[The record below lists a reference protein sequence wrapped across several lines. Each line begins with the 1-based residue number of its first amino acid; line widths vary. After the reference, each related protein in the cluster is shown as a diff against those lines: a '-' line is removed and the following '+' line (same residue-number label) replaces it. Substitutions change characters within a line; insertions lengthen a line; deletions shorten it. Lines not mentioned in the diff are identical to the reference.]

1 MSVKEI
7 RELAEAD
14 LITFITL
21 ISPETVLGSVHLE
34 LCQWL
39 MSPETKSHKLVLL
52 PRDHQKSRILAFY
65 IMWRITKEPV
75 MRVLLLSS
83 TSNLAEKQLKFIKDK
98 LDSKVYRRY
107 WPQHINEDLSKR
119 ERWTAG
125 EISLDHPIRKEEGIR
140 DPTVFTAGLTTSITG
155 MHADLTCFDDVVVYD
170 NAYTEEGR
178 DRVNSR
184 VSLIASI
191 EGAESEQLVV
201 GTRYHPKDAYG
212 LMQDMKYTRYDDE
225 GVEIGEETVYSVM
238 VKVVEEDGEFLW
250 PRQQRQSDGK
260 WFGFDINILN
270 RKKAQYLD
278 RTQFYAQYYNNP
290 NNPEGSGI
298 PRTRFQYYDREHLN
312 RSGPLWYLK
321 DKRLN
326 LAAAMDLAYTTGKKS
341 DFTSIVVAG
350 MDADGFIYTL
360 DIDRFKTDRISVYY
374 ERLLAAYAKWGFRKV
389 RIEVTAGQKVIVEDL
404 KRNYIAK
411 NGLMLSIDEL
421 TPTRHQGT
429 KQERIR
435 AILEP
440 RYDNLQIYHYRGG
453 NCQVLEDE
461 LILENPPH
469 DDVKESLANAI
480 DVLKPPARL
489 HAPGF
494 AQLKTGTFNSR
505 FGGIS

>member
-1 MSVKEI
+1 
-7 RELAEAD
+7 
-14 LITFITL
+14 
-21 ISPETVLGSVHLE
+21 
-34 LCQWL
+34 
-39 MSPETKSHKLVLL
+39 
-52 PRDHQKSRILAFY
+52 
-65 IMWRITKEPV
+65 
-75 MRVLLLSS
+75 
-83 TSNLAEKQLKFIKDK
+83 
-98 LDSKVYRRY
+98 
-107 WPQHINEDLSKR
+107 
-119 ERWTAG
+119 
-125 EISLDHPIRKEEGIR
+125 
-140 DPTVFTAGLTTSITG
+140 
-155 MHADLTCFDDVVVYD
+155 MHADLTVFDDVVVYD

-212 LMQDMKYTRYDDE
+212 LMQDMKYTRYDDK
-225 GVEIGEETVYSVM
+225 GVEIGEETVYSVFF
-238 VKVVEEDGEFLW
+238 KVVEEGGEFLW

-290 NNPEGSGI
+290 NNPEGRGI
-298 PRTRFQYYDREHLN
+298 PRTRFQYYNREHLN
-312 RSGPLWYLK
+312 RNGPLWYLG

-350 MDADGFIYTL
+350 MDSDGFIYTL

-411 NGLMLSIDEL
+411 NGLALSIDEL

-429 KQERIR
+429 KEERIR

-453 NCQVLEDE
+453 NCQILEDE
-461 LILENPPH
+461 LIMENPAH

-494 AQLKTGTFNSR
+494 TMLKTGTYNSR
-505 FGGIS
+505 FGGIA